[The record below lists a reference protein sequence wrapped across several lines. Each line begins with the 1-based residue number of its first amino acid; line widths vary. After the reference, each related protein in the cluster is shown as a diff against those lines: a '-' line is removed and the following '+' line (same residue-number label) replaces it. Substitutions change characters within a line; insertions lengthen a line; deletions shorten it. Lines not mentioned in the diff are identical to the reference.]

1 MSHLE
6 SLNGSSTVGSTI
18 SGTILA
24 FDFGLKRIGVAV
36 GNTVIRQA
44 QALSIIS
51 AASNDAKFEV
61 IADLIKEWQPALCV
75 VGLPMHPDGAAH
87 EMTLR
92 CQRFANQLHGRYGV
106 KVALVDERYSSAVL
120 HAKQGERIDDQAAAV
135 ILQQYFDQT

>member
-1 MSHLE
+1 MSVPE
-6 SLNGSSTVGSTI
+6 TMPV

-36 GNTVIRQA
+36 GNTVTRQA
-44 QALSIIS
+44 QPLAIIS
-51 AASNDAKFEV
+51 AASNEAKFEAV
-61 IADLIKEWQPALCV
+61 AKLIKEWQPALCV

-87 EMTLR
+87 EMTVR

-106 KVALVDERYSSAVL
+106 KIALVDERYSSAVL
-120 HAKQGERIDDQAAAV
+120 QAKQGERIDDQAAAV

>member
-1 MSHLE
+1 MSLPE
-6 SLNGSSTVGSTI
+6 TMPV

-36 GNTVIRQA
+36 GNTVTRQA
-44 QALSIIS
+44 QPLAIIS
-51 AASNDAKFEV
+51 AASNEAKFEAV
-61 IADLIKEWQPALCV
+61 AKLIKEWQPALCV

-87 EMTLR
+87 EMTVR

-106 KVALVDERYSSAVL
+106 KIALVDERYSSAVL
-120 HAKQGERIDDQAAAV
+120 QAKQGERIDDQAAAV

>member
-1 MSHLE
+1 MTSVD
-6 SLNGSSTVGSTI
+6 TVTI

-36 GNTVIRQA
+36 GNTLIRQA
-44 QALSIIS
+44 QPLSIIN
-51 AASNDAKFEV
+51 APSNDGKFEV
-61 IADLIKEWQPALCV
+61 IARLIQEWQPALCV
-75 VGLPMHPDGAAH
+75 VGLPMHQDGVAH
-87 EMTLR
+87 EMTVR

-106 KVALVDERYSSAVL
+106 KIALVDERYSSAVL